1 MPDNKENQKTKEQLK
16 QIAALSGIAI
26 QMGITI
32 YLFVLLGKWL
42 DEKFGD
48 STSKTFLII
57 FTLIGVAISLY
68 AVLKQIKKL
77 NPWDLKSSLQIV

>member
-1 MPDNKENQKTKEQLK
+1 VDNKDQRKPKKQLK

-42 DEKFGD
+42 DTNYNSSGKA
-48 STSKTFLII
+48 FLIVC
-57 FTLIGVAISLY
+57 TLLGVGISLY
-68 AVLKQIKKL
+68 AVLKQINKL
-77 NPWDLKSSLQIV
+77 NP

>member
-77 NPWDLKSSLQIV
+77 NP

>member
-1 MPDNKENQKTKEQLK
+1 MADKPSSNNEKQNQKKQLK

-32 YLFVLLGKWL
+32 YLFVILGKWL
-42 DEKFGD
+42 DAKFGN
-48 STSKTFLII
+48 SGKIFLIVC
-57 FTLIGVAISLY
+57 TLFGVAISLY

-77 NPWDLKSSLQIV
+77 DP

>member
-1 MPDNKENQKTKEQLK
+1 MADHENQNRKKQLK

-42 DEKFGD
+42 DATYNPSGKA
-48 STSKTFLII
+48 FLII
-57 FTLIGVAISLY
+57 FTLAGVAISLY
-68 AVLKQIKKL
+68 AVLKQINKL
-77 NPWDLKSSLQIV
+77 NP